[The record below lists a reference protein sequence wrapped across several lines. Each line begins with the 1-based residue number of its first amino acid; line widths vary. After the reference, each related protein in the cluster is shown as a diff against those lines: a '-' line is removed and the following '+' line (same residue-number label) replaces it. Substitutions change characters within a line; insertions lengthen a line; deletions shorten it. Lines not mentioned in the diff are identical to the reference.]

1 MQGGRVEV
9 DWSHERDQDCVEGG
23 EVADRSITVPSES
36 AENATY
42 QVGGQL
48 TLGAI
53 YPSLGLR
60 GVVHLR
66 RLVSR
71 TRARRGCPPSARAPT
86 EVERWICVPDTR
98 LSATGN
104 ARLACLDDEVVAA
117 RAVVEVDDAWNAERC
132 ALSSRPIDAVRRVG
146 SDDADDRQDPG

>member
-1 MQGGRVEV
+1 M

-53 YPSLGLR
+53 YPSLGTQGCCSSSAAGLSHSGAAWLPSFGESTDGSR
-60 GVVHLR
+60 AMDL
-66 RLVSR
+66 R
-71 TRARRGCPPSARAPT
+71 TRHALERYRERAAS
-86 EVERWICVPDTR
+86 
-98 LSATGN
+98 LSG
-104 ARLACLDDEVVAA
+104 
-117 RAVVEVDDAWNAERC
+117 
-132 ALSSRPIDAVRRVG
+132 
-146 SDDADDRQDPG
+146 